1 MFEIVLSLHP
11 LASLNN
17 RLSCL
22 SLSRETCWLSSPSSP
37 RRFFFFLRFLFRPR
51 PCLLF
56 AFLRRLCAGPSYSLF
71 FIQALVCLPFYLII
85 QFFFFFHCR
94 LGIFFFGD
102 APLFPLESGFVLP
115 RDNLLLNF
123 VSIFS
128 PYTSQDDA
136 CFVILA
142 DRPRWFLP
150 PILFSPSVVDLTRSA
165 DFLFLYSISFC
176 LSPAHSVTQRYKALC
191 RS

>member
-85 QFFFFFHCR
+85 QFFFFFSTAV
-94 LGIFFFGD
+94 LEFFSSATLLYFHLRV
-102 APLFPLESGFVLP
+102 ALYSLEIISCSTSFRYSLLTPAKTTPASLSLPIDHAGFYRPYYFLP
-115 RDNLLLNF
+115 RL
-123 VSIFS
+123 STSPEAQTSFS
-128 PYTSQDDA
+128 YT
-136 CFVILA
+136 L
-142 DRPRWFLP
+142 
-150 PILFSPSVVDLTRSA
+150 
-165 DFLFLYSISFC
+165 FLFAF
-176 LSPAHSVTQRYKALC
+176 PQHTR
-191 RS
+191 